1 MERDGR
7 KEKTKDSSSRSR
19 SKAAK
24 DEQKEVSGLPKTV
37 HVSKSKERDQ
47 KKDKTDKKDNKR
59 KAKDQ
64 PDSGYE
70 TESGRSESEY
80 EEDHSSGSCRSDSE
94 ESGSEY
100 DEDASNSAASSI
112 RKTGAKEVKKDVKK
126 PSNKRKAEE
135 NETEA
140 PKRSK
145 TTKDGEAGVKENAR
159 MKNESQSFGDMDV
172 DLDLYHS
179 APSNVVPMRI
189 KLANNLI
196 LTCKNLD
203 QKDSK
208 IAYDYAA
215 LTFQRRTGQD
225 KIFEFNLPMSITPR
239 LMSALKA
246 ICTKNHKFFKPD
258 GLEDVDFSGKI

>member
-7 KEKTKDSSSRSR
+7 KEKAKDSSSRSR
-19 SKAAK
+19 SKAK
-24 DEQKEVSGLPKTV
+24 DDQKEVPSLPKTV
-37 HVSKSKERDQ
+37 HVPKSKERDQ
-47 KKDKTDKKDNKR
+47 KKDKKDKKDDQR
-59 KAKDQ
+59 KAKNQ
-64 PDSGYE
+64 PESGYE
-70 TESGRSESEY
+70 SESGRSESDY
-80 EEDHSSGSCRSDSE
+80 DEEDHSPGSCRSDSE

-100 DEDASNSAASSI
+100 DEDAPNSPAASM
-112 RKTGAKEVKKDVKK
+112 RKTELKEVKKETKK
-126 PSNKRKAEE
+126 TSSKRKAED
-135 NETEA
+135 NEEE

-145 TTKDGEAGVKENAR
+145 HSKKGEADVKET
-159 MKNESQSFGDMDV
+159 QGFGDMEV

-203 QKDSK
+203 QKDTK

-258 GLEDVDFSGKI
+258 GLDDVVFSGNI